1 MNYGISREV
10 RSVKKIGIGY
20 EEYKR
25 FIDDDMYYI
34 DKTMLIMKVSTMKW
48 QGLSA
53 RCLSQRLR
61 PMML

>member
-53 RCLSQRLR
+53 LCLSQRLR
-61 PMML
+61 PMMR